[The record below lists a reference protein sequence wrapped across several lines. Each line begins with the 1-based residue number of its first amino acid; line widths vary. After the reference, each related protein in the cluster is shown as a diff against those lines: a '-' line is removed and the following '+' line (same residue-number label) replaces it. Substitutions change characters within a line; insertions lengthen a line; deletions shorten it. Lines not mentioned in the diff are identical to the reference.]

1 MICFRS
7 DIVRILLKRPDV
19 DVNLATYYGT
29 TALTYAIR
37 NGNMIAVGELV
48 AHPKINVNFQVSC
61 HQAVTKLSLSCQ
73 FPEQARRERVV

>member
-1 MICFRS
+1 MIFFRS

-37 NGNMIAVGELV
+37 NGNMMAVGELV

-61 HQAVTKLSLSCQ
+61 REAVKLSLSCQ
-73 FPEQARRERVV
+73 LPEQARRERVV